1 MKTAKTHAHRKW
13 LPIAALASLAGLAI
27 ISVAGLNAR
36 PAAAEGEDSWG
47 PTDRE
52 TFTWQTPASY
62 VTFNSITDNPTLGDE
77 RNFVRVREAGTGT
90 YGDSVSLEVGKTYEV
105 YIYVHNN
112 ASANLN
118 SSGEGLAENVTL
130 STQLPEMIQD
140 GQSGIVEATI
150 SATNANPT
158 SVWDTAYF
166 DNNTGKTIYLRYVH
180 DSAVITNDGSASG
193 SILDANSLFSEN
205 GAFLA
210 YSSNY
215 WGFIPGCN
223 EYAGYVTYQVVADS
237 PEFSAT
243 KEVALADTDSFADN
257 IATDPGATLDFT
269 IDYAN
274 SGTTEQTSVT
284 VYDTLPEGLTFV
296 PGSVVVKRND
306 GSTVELENGDL
317 LFSDGIV
324 IGDYAAGESATISYQ
339 ATLADA
345 ESFEC
350 GKNTLYNQSLVATA
364 NGEIT
369 DRTEINVNRTCENV
383 PESIPDTGPAEIAL
397 LIVVIAAIGGGTAYY
412 IHTRKALKN
421 AKATASG
428 AGFPSSGHMDML
440 GQANANTHPQSGASI
455 SGNTAVNHDNPTP
468 NIPQTGTAGVASGAA
483 SATGAQTAASAGTSV
498 SPQNDAQ
505 HAGLNNPHNA
515 NSVHQS
521 GNITGLSSDNFGSG
535 SQA

>member
-1 MKTAKTHAHRKW
+1 MQTTKSHGHLSKRW
-13 LPIAALASLAGLAI
+13 LMVGATALAGVATLAA
-27 ISVAGLNAR
+27 SVLGMGAQAVN
-36 PAAAEGEDSWG
+36 AEGEDSWG

-52 TFTWQTPASY
+52 TFTWQNPSTF
-62 VTFNSITDNPTLGDE
+62 VTFNSITDNPVIGDE

-90 YGDSVSLEVGKTYEV
+90 YGDSVDLEVGKTYEV

-112 ASANLN
+112 SSANLN

-130 STQLPEMIQD
+130 STALPEKIED

-150 SATNANPT
+150 SATNATPS

-166 DNNTGKTIYLRYVH
+166 TNKSGKTIYLRYVH

-215 WGFIPGCN
+215 WGIIPGCN

-243 KEVALADTDSFADN
+243 KEVSVAGEDNFADN
-257 IATDPGATLDFT
+257 VTVNPGATLDFT

-296 PGSVVVKRND
+296 PGSVVVTRDD
-306 GSTVELENGDL
+306 GTVVELENGDL

-324 IGDYAAGESATISYQ
+324 IGDYAAGQSATIAYQ

-345 ESFEC
+345 DSFEC
-350 GKNTLYNQSLVATA
+350 GNSELLNQSLVATA

-369 DRTEINVNRTCENV
+369 DKTKITVNRVCENT

-397 LIVVIAAIGGGTAYY
+397 LIVIIAAIGGGTAYY
-412 IHTRKALKN
+412 IHTRKALN
-421 AKATASG
+421 SAKAA
-428 AGFPSSGHMDML
+428 AGGMGS
-440 GQANANTHPQSGASI
+440 AGASH
-455 SGNTAVNHDNPTP
+455 SLNGSSQADQVNTSTDHDNHASTSGMTP
-468 NIPQTGTAGVASGAA
+468 DNGSQGSVNGATPDSSHGTTMTETTSG
-483 SATGAQTAASAGTSV
+483 
-498 SPQNDAQ
+498 NDAQ
-505 HAGLNNPHNA
+505 NAGMHNPHNA
-515 NSVHQS
+515 SNVHQN
-521 GNITGLSSDNFGSG
+521 GGITGLSSENFGQDNHQ

>member
-13 LPIAALASLAGLAI
+13 LPIATLASLAGLAI

-47 PTDRE
+47 PTDRA

-257 IATDPGATLDFT
+257 ITTDPGATLDFT

-296 PGSVVVKRND
+296 PGSVVVTRND
-306 GSTVELENGDL
+306 GSTVALENGDL
-317 LFSDGIV
+317 LFSGGIV

-345 ESFEC
+345 EGFEC
-350 GKNTLYNQSLVATA
+350 GENTIYNESLVATA
-364 NGEIT
+364 NGQIT

-397 LIVVIAAIGGGTAYY
+397 LIVVIATIGG
-412 IHTRKALKN
+412 KALKN

-455 SGNTAVNHDNPTP
+455 SGTTTVNHGNPTP
-468 NIPQTGTAGVASGAA
+468 NMPQTGTTGV
-483 SATGAQTAASAGTSV
+483 QTAASASTSV

-515 NSVHQS
+515 NSVHQG